1 MYHQTK
7 PFFPY
12 WLETALGV
20 EGDQDSTDTYFE
32 TIDSNGDG
40 NLQVWEFFGIPN
52 VQLSRFKCPWKC
64 ISAGLT
70 LGQSIGGWLSNNVYN
85 WGYWLIQMALTWLD
99 LIMD

>member
-70 LGQSIGGWLSNNVYN
+70 LGQSIGGWLSDNVWD
-85 WGYWLIQMALTWLD
+85 WGYL
-99 LIMD
+99 